1 MREGEDFQ
9 GADRWEFKSR
19 ACTFFLW
26 RVGAGSSHQNGWSV
40 LWVEAGGWRSLKRGV
55 ATHLLQGAYSRPCRR
70 YPETH
75 HCLMQGKS
83 PALLKD
89 KIQDAPGRRECVNG
103 HQLVRGTFLGH
114 SNCPLCGKPLLS
126 SGESR
131 PIPLPNGGRLSS
143 SFLLSLCSLV
153 HSGSISFL
161 PV

>member
-1 MREGEDFQ
+1 MEVPRR
-9 GADRWEFKSR
+9 GARPLICFR
-19 ACTFFLW
+19 
-26 RVGAGSSHQNGWSV
+26 
-40 LWVEAGGWRSLKRGV
+40 
-55 ATHLLQGAYSRPCRR
+55 GAYSRPCRR

-83 PALLKD
+83 PAHLKD

-131 PIPLPNGGRLSS
+131 PIHHPMGASVL
-143 SFLLSLCSLV
+143 
-153 HSGSISFL
+153 FL
-161 PV
+161 PFVPPFSGTFWFYFILTCVSKYQQQSGWKQRTSQSLTMVTKLPDSALALGKSSRT

>member
-1 MREGEDFQ
+1 MEVPRR
-9 GADRWEFKSR
+9 GARPLICFR
-19 ACTFFLW
+19 
-26 RVGAGSSHQNGWSV
+26 
-40 LWVEAGGWRSLKRGV
+40 
-55 ATHLLQGAYSRPCRR
+55 GAYSRPCRR

-83 PALLKD
+83 PAHLKD

-131 PIPLPNGGRLSS
+131 PIHPPSGGACPLPSFCP
-143 SFLLSLCSLV
+143 SFLWYILVLFHSYLCEQVSATIWREVEDQSLTMV
-153 HSGSISFL
+153 TKL
-161 PV
+161 PDSTLALGKSSRT